1 MIVEPWLSGLVS
13 LVPFFSW
20 ILIRCDLEKLK
31 RLNKFINPS
40 KLVFRTLFL
49 ICFALKTCERHDAGA
64 SHYAKIS
71 GNFRSK
77 CKWNGLAQV
86 EIFRSKWSASRGGP
100 LGLVGPVGPTENCR
114 SIFRNF
120 RFQFCSS
127 SSLHTV
133 VRMVDGSDV
142 GVYECSVCKLQ
153 TQDLN
158 FLLMHSCTQGLGTV
172 VHLDL
177 FFLLG
182 LSVFKDKSIQSGQTA
197 NYSSCQ
203 KIYIYVSQL
212 FISRM
217 PKMRA
222 IPQLVSAPLNPKPTA
237 EHFRR
242 SHPPCEHSHGQH
254 TIFISE
260 ENNAK

>member
-1 MIVEPWLSGLVS
+1 MIVEPWLSELVS

-31 RLNKFINPS
+31 RLKKFINPS

-86 EIFRSKWSASRGGP
+86 EIFRSKWSASRGGH
-100 LGLVGPVGPTENCR
+100 LGLVGPVGPSENCR
-114 SIFRNF
+114 SIFRNS

-142 GVYECSVCKLQ
+142 GVYECSACKLQ

-177 FFLLG
+177 FFFWVYQFLKTNQ
-182 LSVFKDKSIQSGQTA
+182 FKVDRLQIIVVAK
-197 NYSSCQ
+197 
-203 KIYIYVSQL
+203 KYISTCRNCSLAGCLKCVQ
-212 FISRM
+212 FH
-217 PKMRA
+217 
-222 IPQLVSAPLNPKPTA
+222 NW
-237 EHFRR
+237 FRL
-242 SHPPCEHSHGQH
+242 H
-254 TIFISE
+254 
-260 ENNAK
+260 